1 MDSEAALI
9 RAEMSQTK
17 AELDY
22 KISQLQRKAKD
33 MTPRSVVSRVMPERA
48 LDYALGG
55 LLTVVGARMAWG
67 RYRAQR
73 NRRDRLRMSL
83 QASNGWQG

>member
-1 MDSEAALI
+1 MDSEAAVI

-33 MTPRSVVSRVMPERA
+33 MTPRSVVSRVMPERT
-48 LDYALGG
+48 LDYALGSV
-55 LLTVVGARMAWG
+55 LTLVGARMAWG
-67 RYRAQR
+67 RFRAQR
-73 NRRDRLRMSL
+73 NRKERLRESL
-83 QASNGWQG
+83 QASSSCW

>member
-1 MDSEAALI
+1 MDSEAAVI

-33 MTPRSVVSRVMPERA
+33 MTPRSVVRRVMPERT

-55 LLTVVGARMAWG
+55 ALTLVGAGMAWG

-73 NRRDRLRMSL
+73 NRRERLRATL
-83 QASNGWQG
+83 ETGNGW

>member
-1 MDSEAALI
+1 MDSEATVI
-9 RAEMSQTK
+9 RQEMTQTK

-33 MTPRSVVSRVMPERA
+33 MTPRSVVSRVMPERT

-55 LLTVVGARMAWG
+55 ALTLIGARMAWG
-67 RYRAQR
+67 RYRMLR
-73 NRRDRLRMSL
+73 KTRRKRLRESL
-83 QASNGWQG
+83 QASTGW

>member
-1 MDSEAALI
+1 MDSEAAVI

-33 MTPRSVVSRVMPERA
+33 MTPRSVVSRVMPERT
-48 LDYALGG
+48 LDYALGSV
-55 LLTVVGARMAWG
+55 LTLVGARMAWG
-67 RYRAQR
+67 RYRAHR
-73 NRRDRLRMSL
+73 NRRERLRASL
-83 QASNGWQG
+83 QSSSW

>member
-1 MDSEAALI
+1 
-9 RAEMSQTK
+9 MSQTK

-48 LDYALGG
+48 LDYALGSV
-55 LLTVVGARMAWG
+55 LTVVGARMAWG
-67 RYRAQR
+67 RYRARR
-73 NRRDRLRMSL
+73 NRRDRLRTSL
-83 QASNGWQG
+83 QTSSSW

>member
-1 MDSEAALI
+1 MDSEAAVI

-33 MTPRSVVSRVMPERA
+33 MTPRSVVRRVMPERT

-55 LLTVVGARMAWG
+55 VLTLLGARMAWG
-67 RYRAQR
+67 RYRASR
-73 NRRDRLRMSL
+73 NRRERLRASL
-83 QASNGWQG
+83 HTSNSW

>member
-1 MDSEAALI
+1 MDSEAAVI

-33 MTPRSVVSRVMPERA
+33 MTPRSVVRRVMPERT

-55 LLTVVGARMAWG
+55 VLTLVGAKMAWG
-67 RYRAQR
+67 RYRAHR
-73 NRRDRLRMSL
+73 NRRERLRASL
-83 QASNGWQG
+83 DTSNSW